1 MSEAEECVHELP
13 AGMCHLCKAP
23 PPGVLKQGWRTK
35 VGRAYHNDRDCDLLR
50 KGHRYAER
58 RGNEVHDAVP
68 VRWVDVNPGELQPC
82 EHCCTP
88 EWLRRHD
95 RAPGGSRAERGSPAA
110 AERGS
115 RPSAAAERGSRPSAA
130 AERGLRPPM
139 SIVPRGTD
147 SAVAVAGGKPCLVRV
162 GGEWVPGT
170 LVWEPKARADGLWWA
185 SVTHRAH
192 GREVTE
198 IRSQHDVRKR

>member
-1 MSEAEECVHELP
+1 MSADECVHELP

-35 VGRAYHNDRDCDLLR
+35 GGRAYHNDRECDFLR

-58 RGNEVHDAVP
+58 RGNDVHDAVP
-68 VRWVDVNPGELQPC
+68 VRWAEVDPGELQPC

-95 RAPGGSRAERGSPAA
+95 RAPA
-110 AERGS
+110 
-115 RPSAAAERGSRPSAA
+115 
-130 AERGLRPPM
+130 
-139 SIVPRGTD
+139 
-147 SAVAVAGGKPCLVRV
+147 GKPCLVRV
-162 GGEWVPGT
+162 GDAWVPGT
-170 LVWEPKARADGLWWA
+170 LVWEPRARPDGLWWA

-198 IRSQHDVRKR
+198 TRSQHDLRKR